1 MYFRILLRQKDFK
14 IVNGFFGSIG
24 SEFISLFVVESDKEE
39 TVNKVIYKIE
49 MFRDEQLTM
58 INWYREVYHLDIF
71 ISDLLRNCLTE

>member
-14 IVNGFFGSIG
+14 IVNGFFDSIG

-49 MFRDEQLTM
+49 KFRDDHFTM

-71 ISDLLRNCLTE
+71 ISDLLRNCLNE

>member
-1 MYFRILLRQKDFK
+1 MYFRILLKQKDFK
-14 IVNGFFGSIG
+14 IVNGFFDSIG

-58 INWYREVYHLDIF
+58 INWYRSTYNLDIF